1 MKHKYLALTGAIL
14 LLLTCASHAQY
25 FTGVNLGDYPNDPA
39 YTGNVVTNGDGSWSI
54 SGGGSD
60 IWDANDRCYF
70 FYTWAVGSSWE
81 AKVQITD
88 LQGPD
93 NWSKGELMVRF
104 SDLNNGPRGDD
115 AFICSM
121 ATRTGGQNEL
131 GDQYRSQRAGGADWV
146 ELTSPAVWR
155 PTYPNQWLR
164 LTRTNSVIGV
174 WFGADGVNWTNYLT
188 IDTASSAP
196 VGSSSFGVPWP
207 NTLAVGLAVT
217 AHNNSPSTPGTATFQ
232 NYSSTFAGVASPTVI
247 GAQTQ
252 VHNVSTYPCSEASFT
267 FVTTNNANPPVVN
280 WPSYVQYQ
288 WYKNGSAIPNA
299 TSTSYTR
306 LVNPSDATENG
317 AQYYCQAT
325 VLPPYNGAV
334 SGLTSS
340 TGTVTLLP
348 GAVYYTNGWKQEFF
362 ANVGRV
368 DVERGNTPAASS
380 LSVLAVPDAPGGMG
394 NNYVTRDSGW
404 FVPPATDA
412 YVFFLACD
420 DDSDLFLSTDGNPAN
435 KAMIAQ
441 ETAWS
446 PTDGWLGGGG
456 GQITQKRSD
465 GFSPDG
471 GATVPYANGILLNAG
486 TAYYIEL
493 VHHQGGGGDNF
504 AVTYQTTNEIAD
516 PNWPITFT
524 NGVLSRMTNGGL
536 VLITT
541 PTTTINFSLQPTNTS
556 ISQGS
561 SATIYSRAS
570 TDSELTPKYQWYRNG
585 ALVPGAT
592 GSAISSGITTPAN
605 NGDTFYVV
613 ATTAEANL
621 SVTSSVVTLTV
632 ISAVF
637 ERGWATVEFWQPG
650 SRGAI
655 ENGSAG
661 APTYSTTSPG
671 FEASLNGETGNGYG
685 RRISGYFIPPST
697 DDYVF
702 FVTADD
708 DADLW
713 VSTNNLPS
721 GKRLVAQETSWSS
734 TLYWLGVN
742 GNQSPGNPQKR
753 SDSWTPDAGVTV
765 PYAAGIH
772 LIGGQQYYMEI
783 DHSEGGGGDNVAAT
797 YKRISDG
804 DPWNLMD
811 SKLRGNV
818 LGTFAPRCSFV
829 AFTTQPT
836 NKTVAPSLAGSVSFV
851 AVGTSDS
858 ATPVGITGDVRPLVG
873 NWPKVMYQWQKNG
886 TDIPGATASTLSLNG
901 PILPSDSGA
910 QFVCRIRALGYAD
923 NSLNPIW
930 SNSASATLTVTPNI
944 PLTYEP
950 GIVLVEHFNGYN
962 RGQVE
967 SGSAG
972 NPTWVSTSPA
982 YEVSIN
988 NESGDGYA
996 RRLASYFIPP
1006 ATDDYIFW
1014 INVDDDADLFL
1025 SGDSSPL
1032 GKRLVAHQESWSGS
1046 FNWNDLNGNALNVNK
1061 RSDRFSD
1068 WASGLNNNFTG
1079 IHLIAGQRYYLEAV
1093 YHEGGGGDN
1102 FEATYS
1108 TVAGTPPNNGDDT
1121 LMKNA
1126 IIGTMA
1132 PVSHV
1137 AITNQPANKTTPS
1150 YTPVTFTIGANTD
1163 SQISVGTTGDIRNS
1177 ITTFLKYQWY
1187 KNGTAVPNGTSSAL
1201 TLSNPLPLD
1210 NGSTVYC
1217 QVRSIGLGDG
1227 AGNAVWS
1234 NSASATLTVVTNTP
1248 HLLYSGVYTN
1258 DNFIPFGGSST
1269 IFVTLSFDGP
1279 MDPVLLSQPSTY
1291 TLGGGLTITSIT
1303 VNSNDYRSVL
1313 LTVTGTPTFPFSIT
1327 INGNVSGYGGGAHV
1341 ANTTVPVGAV
1351 PLLNA
1356 DIGIPGQDPSVPGVL
1371 VPDGPAAYT
1380 IMCEGSDIWS
1390 PADGFNFS
1398 YEVKTNDFDVVV
1410 RQLDTKHT
1418 SNWSKGGLMLRES
1431 LDPTSRNWNIV
1442 NDPLSGD
1449 GIMAPDNSGFGANA
1463 VECNARNATAQGSG
1477 GWAFAG
1483 GVPAYP
1489 NAWVR
1494 LTRRGQELAAYRST
1508 DGQHWTL
1515 LATNNPTI
1523 VGDSIPLPANLFVG
1537 ICATAHNN
1545 DPVGTP
1551 TDQLRFLYE
1560 AHFANYNSSYI
1571 PPSVLT
1577 VTRSGNN
1584 VNVSWNPNVGHLEST
1599 PTLGTGINW
1608 QPVPGGTT
1616 SPAIL
1621 PIGSGSLFFRVVNP

>member
-1 MKHKYLALTGAIL
+1 MKHKYPALSGAIL
-14 LLLTCASHAQY
+14 LMLTCASQAQT
-25 FTGVNLGDYPNDPA
+25 FTGIDLGSPGYP
-39 YTGNVVTNGDGSWSI
+39 GSAVDN
-54 SGGGSD
+54 GGGSLTVSGSGDD
-60 IWDANDRCYF
+60 IWNAADNCYYY
-70 FYTWAVGSSWE
+70 YTWATGTVWV
-81 AKVQITD
+81 ATVQISD
-88 LQGPD
+88 LSGPD
-93 NWSKGELMVRF
+93 NWSKGELMVRL
-104 SDLNNGPRGDD
+104 SDPNTGPQANDP
-115 AFICSM
+115 FIAAMS
-121 ATRTGGQNEL
+121 TRTNNSTVTGQNEIA
-131 GDQYRSQRAGGADWV
+131 DQFRSQRGGGADWV
-146 ELTSPAVWR
+146 ELNPVWH

-164 LTRTNSVIGV
+164 LSRTNNSITVA
-174 WFGADGVNWTNYLT
+174 FSSDGLNFTNYLT
-188 IDTASSAP
+188 IDTASTALVS
-196 VGSSSFGVPWP
+196 GSTFGTPWP
-207 NTLAVGLAVT
+207 NVLSVGLAVT
-217 AHNNSPSTPGTATFQ
+217 AHNNTSTTLGMATFQ
-232 NYSSTFAGVASPTVI
+232 NLSLTFPPVTLTAI
-247 GAQTQ
+247 GASTQ
-252 VHNVSTYPCSEASFT
+252 VQNVSAYPGSEASFT
-267 FVTTNNANPPVVN
+267 FVTTNNANPPAIS
-280 WPSYVQYQ
+280 WPIELGYQ
-288 WYKNGSAIPNA
+288 WYKNGTAIPNA

-317 AQYYCQAT
+317 SQYYCQAT
-325 VLPPYNGAV
+325 VLPPYNTTVAV
-334 SGLTSS
+334 TSLTSA
-340 TGTVTLLP
+340 TGTVTVLP
-348 GAVYYTNGWKQEFF
+348 GAVYYTNGLKQEFF
-362 ANVGRV
+362 ANAGRT
-368 DVERGNTPAASS
+368 DVENGNMPAANS
-380 LSVLAVPDAPGGMG
+380 LTVTTPLDSPGNLGG
-394 NNYVTRDSGW
+394 NYVTRHTGW
-404 FVPPATDA
+404 FIPPTTDN
-412 YVFFLACD
+412 YTFFLACD
-420 DDSDLFLSTDGNPAN
+420 DDSDFFVSTNGANPAN
-435 KAMIAQ
+435 KVMVAQ
-441 ETAWS
+441 EQGWS
-446 PTDGWLGGGG
+446 PYRAWLTVGAGNPA
-456 GQITQKRSD
+456 QKRSD

-471 GATVPYANGILLNAG
+471 GATVPFATGIPLTAG
-486 TAYYIEL
+486 TPYYVEL

-504 AVTYQTTNEIAD
+504 SVTYQTATQMAD
-516 PNWPITFT
+516 PNWANVFT
-524 NGVLSRMTNGGL
+524 NGVASLMNSGL

-541 PTTTINFSLQPTNTS
+541 PTTTLSFSLQPTNTS
-556 ISQGS
+556 ISQGL

-592 GSAISSGITTPAN
+592 SSAISSGITTPAN

-613 ATTAEANL
+613 ATTAEAGF
-621 SVTSSVVTLTV
+621 SITSSVVTLQV
-632 ISAVF
+632 VSAVF
-637 ERGWATVEFWQPG
+637 ERGWATVEFWNG
-650 SRGAI
+650 GNRGAI

-661 APTYSTTSPG
+661 APTYTTTSPG

-685 RRISGYFIPPST
+685 RRISGYFIPPAT

-702 FVTADD
+702 FVNSDD
-708 DADLW
+708 DSDLW

-721 GKRLVAQETSWSS
+721 GKRLVAQETSWANP
-734 TLYWLGVN
+734 LLWAGDH
-742 GNQSPGNPQKR
+742 GNLSPVMPQKR
-753 SDSWTPDAGVTV
+753 SDSWSPDNGATM
-765 PYAAGIH
+765 PYSTGIH

-783 DHSEGGGGDNVAAT
+783 DHSEGGGGDNVEAT
-797 YKRISDG
+797 YKRVSDN
-804 DPWNLMD
+804 DPWNGMD
-811 SKLRGNV
+811 TKFRGNV

-836 NKTVAPSLAGSVSFV
+836 NKTVAPSLSGSVSFV

-858 ATPVGITGDVRPLVG
+858 TVPVGITGDVRPLVG

-886 TDIPGATASTLSLNG
+886 TDIPGATSSTLSLNG

-910 QFVCRIRALGYAD
+910 QFLCRIRALGYAD

-930 SNSASATLTVTPNI
+930 SNSAPATLTVTPNI

-950 GIVLVEHFNGYN
+950 GIVLVEDFEGKS
-962 RGQVE
+962 RAQIETGTV
-967 SGSAG
+967 GSP
-972 NPTWVSTSPA
+972 NWVSTTPA

-988 NESGDGYA
+988 NGSGDNYS

-1006 ATDDYIFW
+1006 TTDDYIFW

-1025 SGDSSPL
+1025 STDASPL
-1032 GKRLVAHQESWSGS
+1032 GKRLIAHQEGASGT
-1046 FNWNDLNGNALNVNK
+1046 FAWNNLNNNQLNVNK
-1061 RSDRFSD
+1061 RSDLFTD
-1068 WASGLNNNFTG
+1068 AATGLNNNFTG
-1079 IHLIAGQRYYLEAV
+1079 IHLTGGQRYYLEAV

-1108 TVAGTPPNNGDDT
+1108 TVTGAPPNDGDDT
-1121 LMKNA
+1121 RLKGNVVG
-1126 IIGTMA
+1126 IMA

-1137 AITNQPANKTTPS
+1137 AITNQPVSQTTPS
-1150 YTPVTFTIGANTD
+1150 YTPVTFTVGGSTD

-1177 ITTFLKYQWY
+1177 LNTYLMYQWY
-1187 KNGTAVPNGTSSAL
+1187 KNGTAIAGGTGSAL
-1201 TLSNPLPLD
+1201 TLSNPLPSD
-1210 NGSTVYC
+1210 NGSTIYC

-1234 NSASATLTVVTNTP
+1234 NSQPATLSVTTNTP
-1248 HLLYSGVYTN
+1248 HLLYSAVYTN
-1258 DNFIPFGGSST
+1258 DNYMAFGGPET
-1269 IFVTLSFDGP
+1269 IFVTLSFDTP

-1291 TLGGGLTITSIT
+1291 TLGSGLTITGIT
-1303 VNSNDYRSVL
+1303 INSNDYRSVML
-1313 LTVTGTPTFPFSIT
+1313 AVTGTPTFPFSIT
-1327 INGNVSGYGGGAHV
+1327 INGNVSGFGGGAHV

-1351 PLLNA
+1351 PLVNV
-1356 DIGIPGQDPSVPGVL
+1356 DIGSPGADPAVPGIL
-1371 VPDGPAAYT
+1371 VADGPSAYT

-1410 RQLDTKHT
+1410 RQLDTRHT
-1418 SNWSKGGLMLRES
+1418 SNWAKGGLMLRES

-1463 VECNARNATAQGSG
+1463 VECNARNGNALASG

-1515 LATNNPTI
+1515 LATNNPTL
-1523 VGDSIPLPANLFVG
+1523 VGDMTPLPANLYVG

-1551 TDQLRFLYE
+1551 SDQLRFLLE

-1577 VTRSGNN
+1577 VTQSGSN
-1584 VNVSWNPNVGHLEST
+1584 VTISWNPNVGHLEST
-1599 PTLGTGINW
+1599 PTLGAGINW